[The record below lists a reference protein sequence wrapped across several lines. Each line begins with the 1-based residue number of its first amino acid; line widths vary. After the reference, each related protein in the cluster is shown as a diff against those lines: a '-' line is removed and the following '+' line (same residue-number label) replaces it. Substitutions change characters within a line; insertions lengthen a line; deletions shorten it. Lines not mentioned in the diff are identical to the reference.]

1 MQSFTRTVRT
11 LSLVVLLAPVA
22 AVWAQAPA
30 PKTEAKSAAAKAA
43 PAPQAD
49 LIDINSASEDQLKT
63 LPGIDVVYAHKIV
76 VGRPYHNKTELQTKK
91 IVPRAT
97 YQKIRD
103 KIIAKQ
109 S

>member
-1 MQSFTRTVRT
+1 MQSFTRNVR
-11 LSLVVLLAPVA
+11 VLLLAAGLAPVA
-22 AVWAQAPA
+22 AGWAQAPA
-30 PKTEAKSAAAKAA
+30 PKAEAKAAATKAA
-43 PAPQAD
+43 PAAQAD